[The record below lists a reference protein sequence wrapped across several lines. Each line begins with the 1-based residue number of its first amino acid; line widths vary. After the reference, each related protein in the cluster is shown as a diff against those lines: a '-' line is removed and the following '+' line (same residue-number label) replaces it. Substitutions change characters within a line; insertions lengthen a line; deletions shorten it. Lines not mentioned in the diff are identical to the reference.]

1 MWRSITTYAR
11 GSSDALIQLV
21 DKLKVCPGQPAK
33 KCVRL
38 RVFSRRSCCR
48 RWYSIIPLY
57 STVRTKKCGVA
68 ANQSRKCR
76 YLAAKILDFWTLR
89 KRKHSGKNY
98 QYQKTSRKWAI
109 TTHREIRWT
118 CGWEL
123 HTDIYIRIW
132 LILLCKTKDWTVVH
146 EPETHVKYHAMRT
159 SGFVRTLRDYTNYFK
174 TQVVRARV

>member
-1 MWRSITTYAR
+1 MCEAEGFFKEKLLPTVVFNHTT
-11 GSSDALIQLV
+11 
-21 DKLKVCPGQPAK
+21 
-33 KCVRL
+33 
-38 RVFSRRSCCR
+38 FSC
-48 RWYSIIPLY
+48 
-57 STVRTKKCGVA
+57 TVRTKKCGVA

-159 SGFVRTLRDYTNYFK
+159 SGFVRTLRDYFK
-174 TQVVRARV
+174 TQSGQSSSVNLRMPKPSLLSSIEEYFSNLISP